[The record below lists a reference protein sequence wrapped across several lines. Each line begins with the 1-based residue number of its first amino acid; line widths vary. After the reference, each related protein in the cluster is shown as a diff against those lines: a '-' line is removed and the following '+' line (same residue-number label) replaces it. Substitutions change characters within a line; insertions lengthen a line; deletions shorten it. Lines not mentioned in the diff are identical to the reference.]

1 MAPLAGV
8 LLIAEQSAA
17 NLGEAVYWRAL
28 LATSAAVLALNVLVA
43 AYSEG
48 AGFWDTRCMHLL
60 AAVSCKRVP
69 GAVVSRLHFNGQFVT
84 MKLALHPKSTSG

>member
-1 MAPLAGV
+1 MAFVAPLAGV

-43 AYSEG
+43 AYSAG
-48 AGFWDTRCMHLL
+48 AGFWNARCVRLRG
-60 AAVSCKRVP
+60 SCICKHVP
-69 GAVVSRLHFNGQFVT
+69 RL
-84 MKLALHPKSTSG
+84 